1 MKDAGQPVQE
11 GALLRA
17 RYGRGSVIYSGLAF
31 HRQLDAGA
39 AGALKL
45 LINLLSAG
53 AELHR

>member
-1 MKDAGQPVQE
+1 VQE

>member
-1 MKDAGQPVQE
+1 
-11 GALLRA
+11 
-17 RYGRGSVIYSGLAF
+17 LAF